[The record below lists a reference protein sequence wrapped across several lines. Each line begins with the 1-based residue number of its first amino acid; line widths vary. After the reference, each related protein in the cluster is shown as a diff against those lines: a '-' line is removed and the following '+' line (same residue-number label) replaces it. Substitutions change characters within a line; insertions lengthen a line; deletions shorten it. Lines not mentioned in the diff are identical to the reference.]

1 MQKGQHSK
9 SNTKYLKIDSPESVK
24 EDDFENRSNNP
35 LDSSRSSKKQRNLSA
50 VFGGRP
56 IERKATVMFNINET
70 NISKKNNSEI
80 FDEREIPRER
90 GDTMIFKEDE
100 NPASILKLE
109 DIDTNSLLST
119 RSKKD
124 FMEVLKLRQKQI
136 PYLNAIEKLSELQDF
151 DLVRTPFEMITCIS
165 NISKYIE
172 ETITKFWEGITII
185 DTDKL
190 IIDGDNILMLYLYIV
205 LRARIPNMFAFIKMM
220 DEFSTNYVRSIS
232 RYGYC
237 LSTLE
242 IAMERITNNT
252 LDDLLRQQ
260 RASSQSERAEN
271 YKQNMR
277 ESFMMARERAGSL
290 YVDNLDDSS
299 SQGKQRPRQGSIKG
313 VKNRSVTIARN
324 VSVF

>member
-1 MQKGQHSK
+1 
-9 SNTKYLKIDSPESVK
+9 
-24 EDDFENRSNNP
+24 
-35 LDSSRSSKKQRNLSA
+35 
-50 VFGGRP
+50 
-56 IERKATVMFNINET
+56 
-70 NISKKNNSEI
+70 
-80 FDEREIPRER
+80 
-90 GDTMIFKEDE
+90 MIFKEDE